1 MARLCL
7 TALRH
12 MHNFNKNHNIVQ
24 DHMSNKEGKKKI
36 DGASQA
42 GLKRGRRLANGLP
55 SRMRGG
61 EETNTHEAF
70 LARKAKQEKKAAA
83 EAAVA
88 AAAAAAQQ
96 QQQAADDEAA
106 AAAAQAAA
114 AAEAMEA
121 AATALELQRAA
132 AVAATGAQD
141 DKEEATAGEDEELAA
156 VESDDDEEKAAA
168 KLEATVTS
176 ILAMGRV
183 PKRRAEVAVEHKRRV
198 VEVTQVEE
206 PTPRRRTATTTS
218 TKGVKKMTESTKQ
231 LKKEETRGQ
240 RMVDAVRRELQYG
253 GQ

>member
-1 MARLCL
+1 MFDG
-7 TALRH
+7 TAPH
-12 MHNFNKNHNIVQ
+12 AQFQQKPQHCAGSHEQ
-24 DHMSNKEGKKKI
+24 QGGQKKI

-83 EAAVA
+83 EAAAAVA

-141 DKEEATAGEDEELAA
+141 DKEEDTAGEDAELAA
-156 VESDDDEEKAAA
+156 VESNDDEEKAAA

-183 PKRRAEVAVEHKRRV
+183 PKRRAEVAVEHKRRA